1 VQRLDLPATPAYQG
15 EPPLT
20 GFDANVAFGMLF
32 RQTERKLNDTVL
44 LLAKGRRT
52 SPAGALVLRT
62 YRSQL
67 RRLDLQIGETMKSKL
82 IKLTATLALLAAGG
96 VALAQDIQE
105 RTVRFGH
112 LNNPDHPTSTGV
124 KKFAELVAAKSG
136 GKIKVQEYPSSQLGN
151 ELQQQSALQG
161 GIQEMLVASTTSLAG
176 IVKEFGLFDF
186 PFLFSNARQAD
197 AMVDGPLGKMLSAKL
212 AEKGVVVLGFFDLG
226 FRNVT
231 NSKRP
236 ITKAEDLEGLKLRVI
251 PNPVFLETF
260 KTFKANPVPM
270 PFAELYGALESKAVD
285 GQENPYSVI
294 LSSKFYEVNKYVSGT
309 NHVYATNPVQISKR
323 FWDKLSPVEQK
334 LLQDAAIEA
343 QNYQRVVSREAAG
356 KALAELKV
364 KGMLY
369 NDIAPAEL
377 DRMRVEV
384 RPVHD
389 KFATSYD
396 PAVVTLFKS
405 ELERVSKF

>member
-1 VQRLDLPATPAYQG
+1 
-15 EPPLT
+15 
-20 GFDANVAFGMLF
+20 
-32 RQTERKLNDTVL
+32 
-44 LLAKGRRT
+44 
-52 SPAGALVLRT
+52 
-62 YRSQL
+62 
-67 RRLDLQIGETMKSKL
+67 MKSKL
-82 IKLTATLALLAAGG
+82 IRLTAMFSLLAAGG
-96 VALAQDIQE
+96 AALAQDIQE
-105 RTVRFGH
+105 RTIRFGH
-112 LNNPDHPTSTGV
+112 LNNADHPTSAGV

-136 GKIKVQEYPSSQLGN
+136 GKITVKEYPSSQLGN

-161 GIQEMLVASTTSLAG
+161 GVQEMLVASTTSLAG

-197 AMVDGPLGKMLSAKL
+197 AMVDGPLGKMISGKL

-231 NSKRP
+231 NGKRP

-260 KTFKANPVPM
+260 KTFKANPIPM

-294 LSSKFYEVNKYVSGT
+294 LSSKFYEVNKYVSAT
-309 NHVYATNPVQISKR
+309 NHVYATNPVQVSKR
-323 FWDKLSPVEQK
+323 FWDKLSPAEQK

-356 KALAELKV
+356 KAVDELKA
-364 KGMLY
+364 KGMAY
-369 NDIAPAEL
+369 NEIAPAEL
-377 DRMRVEV
+377 ARMRAEV
-384 RPVHD
+384 KPVHD
-389 KFATSYD
+389 KFAASYE
-396 PAVVTLFKS
+396 PAVVNLFKS
-405 ELERVSKF
+405 ELERISKL